1 MCPAMQ
7 NMGLPAKSCHLGIVQ
22 DHHFPGLTHPPVDPE
37 SKSRSEG
44 IVTFFLLEF
53 HRNMSG
59 VPALDETKYF
69 AIDLLP
75 LLDLIYSTGCRAEV
89 EE

>member
-22 DHHFPGLTHPPVDPE
+22 DHHFPGLTQWTRRV
-37 SKSRSEG
+37 KAGQSRG
-44 IVTFFLLEF
+44 HRDFFLLEF

-59 VPALDETKYF
+59 APVRDKTKYF